1 MNPETPSTIPIAL
14 PEKIN
19 RLVDF
24 MKSMQHCVVAYSGGV
39 DSAVVAKIA
48 ALVLGER
55 AKAVMAVSPSVAAG
69 EVESAKK
76 LAEEIGIDF
85 HLIHTSEMEDPRY
98 LKNDE
103 RRCYYCKQGLY
114 LALKEF
120 VREFPHTTIANGTNT
135 DDLGDYRPGLEAA
148 RELRVVSPL
157 VEAGLNKQNVRQLA
171 KQWNLSVWDKPAT
184 PCLSSRIAYG
194 ESVTPERLRMVDQAE
209 TYLRSLGFRELRVRY
224 HAGDLARIEIPQ
236 GEVSRF
242 ATLAEDNKIANRF
255 RDLGFRF
262 VTLDLV
268 GFRSGSLNS
277 LVQITKSPL

>member
-120 VREFPHTTIANGTNT
+120 VREFPHTMIANGTNT

-242 ATLAEDNKIANRF
+242 ATLAEDKKIANRF

>member
-1 MNPETPSTIPIAL
+1 MNPESSSTIPIVL
-14 PEKIN
+14 PENIN

-24 MKSMQHCVVAYSGGV
+24 MNSMQHCVVAYSGGV

-55 AKAVMAVSPSVAAG
+55 AKAVMAVSPSVATG
-69 EVESAKK
+69 EVESAKT

-242 ATLAEDNKIANRF
+242 ATLAEDKKIANRF

-277 LVQITKSPL
+277 LVQITKSPS

>member
-1 MNPETPSTIPIAL
+1 MNPETPSTIPVAL

-120 VREFPHTTIANGTNT
+120 VREFPHTMIANGTNT

-242 ATLAEDNKIANRF
+242 ATLAEDKKIANRF

-277 LVQITKSPL
+277 LVQITKSPS

>member
-1 MNPETPSTIPIAL
+1 MNPETSSTIPIVL

-55 AKAVMAVSPSVAAG
+55 AKAVMAVSPSVATG
-69 EVESAKK
+69 EVESAKT
-76 LAEEIGIDF
+76 LAEEIGINF

-242 ATLAEDNKIANRF
+242 ATLAEDKKIANRF

-277 LVQITKSPL
+277 LVQITKSPS

>member
-55 AKAVMAVSPSVAAG
+55 AKAVMAVSPSVATG
-69 EVESAKK
+69 EVESAKR

-85 HLIHTSEMEDPRY
+85 HLIQTSEMDDPRY

-103 RRCYYCKQGLY
+103 RRCYYCKHGLY

-157 VEAGLNKQNVRQLA
+157 VEAGLNKQNVRELA

-194 ESVTPERLRMVDQAE
+194 ETVTPERLRMVDQAE
-209 TYLRSLGFRELRVRY
+209 AYLKSLGFRELRVRY
-224 HAGDLARIEIPQ
+224 HSGDLARIEIPQ
-236 GEVSRF
+236 GEVARF
-242 ATLAEDNKIANRF
+242 ATLAEDQKIANRF
-255 RDLGFRF
+255 QNLGFQF
-262 VTLDLV
+262 VTLDLI

-277 LVQITKSPL
+277 LVQITKSP

>member
-1 MNPETPSTIPIAL
+1 MNPETSSTIPIVL

-19 RLVDF
+19 RLVDV

-55 AKAVMAVSPSVAAG
+55 AKAVMAVSPSVATG
-69 EVESAKK
+69 EVESAKT

-242 ATLAEDNKIANRF
+242 ATLAEDKKIANRF

-277 LVQITKSPL
+277 LVQITKSPS

>member
-85 HLIHTSEMEDPRY
+85 RLIHTSEMEDPRY

-236 GEVSRF
+236 GEVSGF
-242 ATLAEDNKIANRF
+242 ATLAEDKKIANRF
-255 RDLGFRF
+255 QDLGFRF

-277 LVQITKSPL
+277 LVQITKSPS

>member
-1 MNPETPSTIPIAL
+1 MNPETPSTIPILL

-55 AKAVMAVSPSVAAG
+55 AKAVMAVSPSVATG
-69 EVESAKK
+69 EVESAKT

-236 GEVSRF
+236 EEVSRF
-242 ATLAEDNKIANRF
+242 AALAEDKRIANRF

-277 LVQITKSPL
+277 LVQITKSPS

>member
-1 MNPETPSTIPIAL
+1 MNPETPSTIPVAL

-85 HLIHTSEMEDPRY
+85 RLIHTSEMEDPRY

-242 ATLAEDNKIANRF
+242 ATLAEDKKIANRF

-277 LVQITKSPL
+277 LVQITKSPS

>member
-1 MNPETPSTIPIAL
+1 MNPETPFTIPVAL

-85 HLIHTSEMEDPRY
+85 RLIHTSEMEDPRY

-236 GEVSRF
+236 GEVSGF
-242 ATLAEDNKIANRF
+242 ATLAEDKKIANRF
-255 RDLGFRF
+255 QDLGFRF

-277 LVQITKSPL
+277 LVQITKSPS

>member
-120 VREFPHTTIANGTNT
+120 VREFPHTMIANGTNT

-242 ATLAEDNKIANRF
+242 ATLAEDKKIVNRF
-255 RDLGFRF
+255 QDLGFRF

>member
-148 RELRVVSPL
+148 QELRVVSPL
-157 VEAGLNKQNVRQLA
+157 VKAGLNKQNVRQLA

-209 TYLRSLGFRELRVRY
+209 TYLRSLGLRELRVRY

-242 ATLAEDNKIANRF
+242 ATLAEDKKIANRF
-255 RDLGFRF
+255 QDLGFRF

>member
-1 MNPETPSTIPIAL
+1 M
-14 PEKIN
+14 
-19 RLVDF
+19 
-24 MKSMQHCVVAYSGGV
+24 
-39 DSAVVAKIA
+39 
-48 ALVLGER
+48 
-55 AKAVMAVSPSVAAG
+55 
-69 EVESAKK
+69 
-76 LAEEIGIDF
+76 
-85 HLIHTSEMEDPRY
+85 
-98 LKNDE
+98 
-103 RRCYYCKQGLY
+103 
-114 LALKEF
+114 KEF

-242 ATLAEDNKIANRF
+242 VTLADVAEI
-255 RDLGFRF
+255 LQ
-262 VTLDLV
+262 L
-268 GFRSGSLNS
+268 
-277 LVQITKSPL
+277 

>member
-1 MNPETPSTIPIAL
+1 MNPETPSPIPLPL

-24 MKSMQHCVVAYSGGV
+24 MKSLQDCVVAYSGGV

-55 AKAVMAVSPSVAAG
+55 AKAVMSVSPSVATG
-69 EVESAKK
+69 EVESAKR

-85 HLIHTSEMEDPRY
+85 HLIHTSEMDDPRY

-157 VEAGLNKQNVRQLA
+157 VEAGLNKQNVRELA

-209 TYLRSLGFRELRVRY
+209 AYLRSLGFRELRVRY
-224 HAGDLARIEIPQ
+224 HSGDLARIEIPQ
-236 GEVSRF
+236 GEVARF
-242 ATLAEDNKIANRF
+242 ATLAEDQKIANRF
-255 RDLGFRF
+255 QNLGFQF
-262 VTLDLV
+262 VTLDLI

-277 LVQITKSPL
+277 LVQITKSP

>member
-120 VREFPHTTIANGTNT
+120 VREFPHTMIANGTNT

-209 TYLRSLGFRELRVRY
+209 TYLRSLGLRELRVRY

-236 GEVSRF
+236 GEVSQF
-242 ATLAEDNKIANRF
+242 ATLAEDKKIANRF
-255 RDLGFRF
+255 QDLGFRF

>member
-1 MNPETPSTIPIAL
+1 MNPETSSTIPIVL

-48 ALVLGER
+48 ALVLSER
-55 AKAVMAVSPSVAAG
+55 AKAVMAVSPSVATG
-69 EVESAKK
+69 EVESAKT

-242 ATLAEDNKIANRF
+242 ATLAEDKKIANRF

-277 LVQITKSPL
+277 LVQITKSPS

>member
-1 MNPETPSTIPIAL
+1 MNPETPSSIPLQL

-55 AKAVMAVSPSVAAG
+55 AKAVMAVSPSVATG
-69 EVESAKK
+69 EVESAKT

-277 LVQITKSPL
+277 LVQITKSPS

>member
-1 MNPETPSTIPIAL
+1 MNPETSSKIPIVL

-55 AKAVMAVSPSVAAG
+55 AKAVMAVSPSVATG
-69 EVESAKK
+69 EVESAKT

-242 ATLAEDNKIANRF
+242 ATLAEDKKIANRF

-277 LVQITKSPL
+277 LVQITKSPS

>member
-1 MNPETPSTIPIAL
+1 MNPETSSTIPIVL

-55 AKAVMAVSPSVAAG
+55 AKAVMAVSPSVATG
-69 EVESAKK
+69 EVESAKT

-85 HLIHTSEMEDPRY
+85 HLIHTSEMKDPRY

-194 ESVTPERLRMVDQAE
+194 ESVTPERLRMVDQAD
-209 TYLRSLGFRELRVRY
+209 TYLRSLGFRVLRVRY

-242 ATLAEDNKIANRF
+242 ATLAEDKKIANRF

-277 LVQITKSPL
+277 LVQITKSPS

>member
-242 ATLAEDNKIANRF
+242 ATLAEDKEIANRF
-255 RDLGFRF
+255 QDLGFRF

>member
-1 MNPETPSTIPIAL
+1 MNPETPSTIPVAL

-242 ATLAEDNKIANRF
+242 ATLAEDKKIANRF

-277 LVQITKSPL
+277 LVQITKSPS

>member
-1 MNPETPSTIPIAL
+1 MNPETSSTIPIVL

-55 AKAVMAVSPSVAAG
+55 AKAVMAVSPSVATG
-69 EVESAKK
+69 EVESAKT

-194 ESVTPERLRMVDQAE
+194 ESVTPERLRMVDQAD
-209 TYLRSLGFRELRVRY
+209 TYLRSLGFRVLRVRY

-242 ATLAEDNKIANRF
+242 ATLAEDKKIANRF

-277 LVQITKSPL
+277 LVQITKSPS

>member
-1 MNPETPSTIPIAL
+1 MNPETSSTIPIVL

-24 MKSMQHCVVAYSGGV
+24 MKSLQHCVVAYSGGV

-55 AKAVMAVSPSVAAG
+55 AKAVMAVSPSVATG
-69 EVESAKK
+69 EVESAKT

-242 ATLAEDNKIANRF
+242 ATLAEDKKIANRF

-277 LVQITKSPL
+277 LVQITKSPS

>member
-1 MNPETPSTIPIAL
+1 MNPETPSTIPVAL

-55 AKAVMAVSPSVAAG
+55 AKAVMAVSPSVATG
-69 EVESAKK
+69 EVESAKT

-242 ATLAEDNKIANRF
+242 ATLAEDKKIANRF
-255 RDLGFRF
+255 QDLGFRF

-277 LVQITKSPL
+277 LVQITKSP

>member
-242 ATLAEDNKIANRF
+242 ATLAEDKKIANRF
-255 RDLGFRF
+255 QDLGFRF

>member
-1 MNPETPSTIPIAL
+1 MNPETSSTIPIVL

-55 AKAVMAVSPSVAAG
+55 AKAVMAVSPSVATG
-69 EVESAKK
+69 EVESAKT

-85 HLIHTSEMEDPRY
+85 HLIHTSEMEDPRD

-242 ATLAEDNKIANRF
+242 ATIAEDKKIANRF

-277 LVQITKSPL
+277 LVQITKSPS

>member
-1 MNPETPSTIPIAL
+1 MNLETPSTIPVAL

-120 VREFPHTTIANGTNT
+120 VREFPHTMIANGTNT

-209 TYLRSLGFRELRVRY
+209 TYLRSLGLRELRVRY

-242 ATLAEDNKIANRF
+242 ATLAEDKKIANRF
-255 RDLGFRF
+255 QDLGFRF

>member
-1 MNPETPSTIPIAL
+1 MNPETSSTIPIVL

-55 AKAVMAVSPSVAAG
+55 AKAVMAVSPSVATG
-69 EVESAKK
+69 EVESAKT

-194 ESVTPERLRMVDQAE
+194 ESVTPDRLRIVDQAE
-209 TYLRSLGFRELRVRY
+209 TYLRSHGFRELRVRY

-242 ATLAEDNKIANRF
+242 ATLAEDKKIANRF

-277 LVQITKSPL
+277 LVQITKSPS

>member
-1 MNPETPSTIPIAL
+1 MNPETSSTIPIVL

-242 ATLAEDNKIANRF
+242 ATLAEDKKIANRF

-277 LVQITKSPL
+277 LVQITKSPS

>member
-209 TYLRSLGFRELRVRY
+209 TYLRSLGLRELRVRY

-242 ATLAEDNKIANRF
+242 ATLAEDKKIANRF
-255 RDLGFRF
+255 QDLGFRF

>member
-1 MNPETPSTIPIAL
+1 MNPETPSPIPLPL

-24 MKSMQHCVVAYSGGV
+24 TKSLQDCVVAYSGGV

-55 AKAVMAVSPSVAAG
+55 AKAVMAVSPSVATG
-69 EVESAKK
+69 EVESAKR

-85 HLIHTSEMEDPRY
+85 HLIQTSEMDDPRY

-157 VEAGLNKQNVRQLA
+157 VEAGLNKQNVRELA

-194 ESVTPERLRMVDQAE
+194 ETVTPERLRMVDQAE
-209 TYLRSLGFRELRVRY
+209 AYLRSLGFRELRVRY
-224 HAGDLARIEIPQ
+224 HSGDLARIEIPQ

-242 ATLAEDNKIANRF
+242 ATLAEDQKIANRF
-255 RDLGFRF
+255 QNLGFQF
-262 VTLDLV
+262 VTLDLI

-277 LVQITKSPL
+277 LVQITKSP

>member
-1 MNPETPSTIPIAL
+1 MNPETSSTIPIVL

-24 MKSMQHCVVAYSGGV
+24 IKSMQHCVVAYSGGV
-39 DSAVVAKIA
+39 DSTVVAKIA

-55 AKAVMAVSPSVAAG
+55 AKAVMAVSPSVATG
-69 EVESAKK
+69 EVESAKT

-242 ATLAEDNKIANRF
+242 ATLAEDKKIANRF

-277 LVQITKSPL
+277 LVQITKSPS

>member
-1 MNPETPSTIPIAL
+1 MNPETPSTIPVAL

-55 AKAVMAVSPSVAAG
+55 AKAVMAVSPSVATG
-69 EVESAKK
+69 EVESAKT

-171 KQWNLSVWDKPAT
+171 KQWNLASGT
-184 PCLSSRIAYG
+184 
-194 ESVTPERLRMVDQAE
+194 
-209 TYLRSLGFRELRVRY
+209 SLQH
-224 HAGDLARIEIPQ
+224 HASPVALLTG
-236 GEVSRF
+236 
-242 ATLAEDNKIANRF
+242 NR
-255 RDLGFRF
+255 
-262 VTLDLV
+262 
-268 GFRSGSLNS
+268 
-277 LVQITKSPL
+277 

>member
-120 VREFPHTTIANGTNT
+120 VREFPHTMIANGTNT

-209 TYLRSLGFRELRVRY
+209 TYLRSLGLRELRVRY

-242 ATLAEDNKIANRF
+242 ATLAEDKKIANRF
-255 RDLGFRF
+255 QDLGFRF

>member
-1 MNPETPSTIPIAL
+1 MNPETSSTIPIVL

-55 AKAVMAVSPSVAAG
+55 AKAVMAVSPSVATG
-69 EVESAKK
+69 EVESAKT

-171 KQWNLSVWDKPAT
+171 KQWNLRVWDKPAT

-242 ATLAEDNKIANRF
+242 ATLAEDKKIANRF

-277 LVQITKSPL
+277 LVQITKSPS

>member
-55 AKAVMAVSPSVAAG
+55 AKAVMAVSPSVATG
-69 EVESAKK
+69 EVESAKT

-242 ATLAEDNKIANRF
+242 ATLAEDKKIANRF

>member
-69 EVESAKK
+69 EVESAKT

-242 ATLAEDNKIANRF
+242 ATLAEDKKIVNRF
-255 RDLGFRF
+255 QDLGFRF

>member
-1 MNPETPSTIPIAL
+1 MNPETPSSIPLQL

-55 AKAVMAVSPSVAAG
+55 AKAVMAVSPSVATG
-69 EVESAKK
+69 EVESAKT

-242 ATLAEDNKIANRF
+242 ATLAEDKKIANRF

-277 LVQITKSPL
+277 LVQITKSPS

>member
-1 MNPETPSTIPIAL
+1 MNPETPSTIPVAL

-242 ATLAEDNKIANRF
+242 ATLAEDKKIANRF
-255 RDLGFRF
+255 QDLGFRF

>member
-120 VREFPHTTIANGTNT
+120 VREFPHTMIANGTNT

-242 ATLAEDNKIANRF
+242 ATLAEDKKIANRF
-255 RDLGFRF
+255 QDLGFRF